1 VSVRSFIRRVPT
13 DKSGFPV
20 KRVFA
25 TKGSDLEKTM
35 KAKGHAWLAA

>member
-1 VSVRSFIRRVPT
+1 LLEIVS
-13 DKSGFPV
+13 FPV

-35 KAKGHAWLAA
+35 KANGRAWLGD

>member
-1 VSVRSFIRRVPT
+1 
-13 DKSGFPV
+13 V